1 MQQTLLALC
10 AVAVFS
16 IYALNTT
23 RGEAAAELRSV
34 TAGAEDAVASA
45 ARQRLAAIDRLA
57 FDEQDVG
64 RGNQAVRLIP
74 TTSAIGRDA
83 DEVEPDQFDDV
94 DDFTGLIE
102 ERDVQAGAGL
112 GASDGVLRFRLTYT
126 VRYIDPLN
134 PTATSLV
141 PTLAKELAILA
152 EEVKTGQTG
161 RPPITVTLR
170 KVFTPAGMTTFRTR
184 G

>member
-45 ARQRLAAIDRLA
+45 ARTRLAAADRLA

-64 RGNQAVRLIP
+64 RGSQTVRLVP
-74 TTSAIGRDA
+74 TTSAIGLDA
-83 DEVEPDQFDDV
+83 GEAEPHQFDDV
-94 DDFTGLIE
+94 DDFDGLIE
-102 ERDVQAGAGL
+102 ERDVQAGVGL
-112 GASDGVLRFRLTYT
+112 DTSAGVLRFQLTYT

-134 PTATSLV
+134 PTVTSLV
-141 PTLAKELAILA
+141 PTLAKELAVRA
-152 EEVKTGQTG
+152 EEMTTGETG
-161 RPPITVTLR
+161 RPPVQVTFR
-170 KVFTPAGMTTFRTR
+170 KVFTPAGMTSFRAR
-184 G
+184 S